1 MNGFINIYKPK
12 GITSAHC
19 LNKVKKIINYKCG
32 HMGTL
37 DPLACGI
44 LPVAVGQATRLFDL
58 MLDKKKVY
66 IAEFTFGQETDTLD
80 LEGKV
85 VFSGGSVPTK
95 VQLIDLLPHL
105 CGKIDQIPPAYSA
118 KCIDGKKSYQL
129 AREGKVVELKPKQ
142 VEIYSITL
150 LEDKSPTFRFLIE
163 CGGGT
168 YIRSICRDMAYAL
181 NTYATMTSL
190 ERIQCGFFTKQTSV
204 TVEDL
209 ENCKNPLDLLLKS
222 DEVLPYESVVLTAK
236 QGEKLLNGVY
246 EHFDIADGIYKVY
259 CENEFWGVGHC
270 SDGKIVIRPYVRG

>member
-1 MNGFINIYKPK
+1 MNGFINLYKPK

-19 LNKVKKIINYKCG
+19 LNRVKKILDYKCG

-66 IAEFTFGQETDTLD
+66 VAEFTFGYETDTLD

-85 VFSGGSVPTK
+85 LFSGGTIPTK
-95 VQLIDLLPHL
+95 VQLIDLFPNL
-105 CGKIDQIPPAYSA
+105 CGKINQVPPAYSA

-129 AREGKVVELKPKQ
+129 AREGKQVDLKPKV
-142 VEIYSITL
+142 VEIYSIKL
-150 LEDKSPTFRFLIE
+150 LEDKSPTFKFEIS

-181 NTYATMTSL
+181 NTYGTMTAL
-190 ERIQCGFFTKQTSV
+190 ERIECGFFTKESSI
-204 TVEDL
+204 TVEQL
-209 ENCKNPLDLLLKS
+209 EAQENPYDLLIKS
-222 DEVLPYESVVLTAK
+222 DDVLPYESVILSKVQA
-236 QGEKLLNGVY
+236 EKLINGVY
-246 EHFDIADGIYKVY
+246 EHYDLKDGIYKVY
-259 CENEFWGVGHC
+259 CESEFWGVGRC
-270 SDGKIVIRPYVRG
+270 SNGKIVIKPYVRG